1 MAKNETENMTK
12 EQIRTELQTM
22 KDDARENDPKLY
34 EAMCLVDQLKPAEIK
49 ILTRELQK
57 RIEQMET
64 QKSIT
69 SYTF

>member
-34 EAMCLVDQLKPAEIK
+34 EAMCLVDQLKPAELKTLI
-49 ILTRELQK
+49 RELQK